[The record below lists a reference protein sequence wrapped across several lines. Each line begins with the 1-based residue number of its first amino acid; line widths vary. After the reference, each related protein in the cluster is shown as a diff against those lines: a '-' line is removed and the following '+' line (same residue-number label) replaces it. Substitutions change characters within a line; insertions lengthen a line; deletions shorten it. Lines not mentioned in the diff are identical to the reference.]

1 MQKGM
6 PNLLA
11 KAYSAILGPIPVLST
26 EDAKHYNVMW
36 KNSHPIL
43 QTPESY
49 GASLNPTGAG

>member
-36 KNSHPIL
+36 KNAIL
-43 QTPESY
+43 SFRPRILWSF
-49 GASLNPTGAG
+49 S